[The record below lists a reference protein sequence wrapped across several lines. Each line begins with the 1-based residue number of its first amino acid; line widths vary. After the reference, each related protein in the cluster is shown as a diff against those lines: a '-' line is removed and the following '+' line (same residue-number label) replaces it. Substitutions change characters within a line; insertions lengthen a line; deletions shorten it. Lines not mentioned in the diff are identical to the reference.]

1 MVRMKRQR
9 IPKVLPLSK
18 HSQFAELY
26 TLGGF
31 PELCRWQGMM
41 DLNHHEL
48 FWRQCDCR
56 YLNPLWNDRGNPE
69 GELFRQIA
77 LFVELAD
84 MYSVPTPYRWSG
96 ILDLN
101 QRPYAYQ
108 AYALNLLS

>member
-1 MVRMKRQR
+1 
-9 IPKVLPLSK
+9 
-18 HSQFAELY
+18 
-26 TLGGF
+26 
-31 PELCRWQGMM
+31 M

-84 MYSVPTPYRWSG
+84 ARSVPTPYRWSG

-101 QRPYAYQ
+101 QGLPPYQ
-108 AYALNLLS
+108 SGALNLLN